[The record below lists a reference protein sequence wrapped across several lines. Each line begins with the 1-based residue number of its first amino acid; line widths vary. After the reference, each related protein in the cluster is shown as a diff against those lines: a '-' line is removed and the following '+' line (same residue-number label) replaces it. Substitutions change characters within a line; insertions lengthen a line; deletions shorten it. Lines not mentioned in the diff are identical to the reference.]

1 MAQWINLHRNNI
13 FVNWTRLPLLC
24 KKSGAI
30 LLVLVGLMA
39 AWQSGRLAGQQS
51 GRPAVRQNKGR
62 FEKFWNPLL
71 IALLGILRRFTKVQC
86 YCSVTNVFQS
96 FSSGKAYCEACCGGT
111 KKWDAKFFRVDPY
124 Y

>member
-24 KKSGAI
+24 EKSGAI

-39 AWQSGRLAGQQS
+39 AWQGGSL
-51 GRPAVRQNKGR
+51 AVRRNKGR

-71 IALLGILRRFTKVQC
+71 IALLGILQRFTKVQC

-96 FSSGKAYCEACCGGT
+96 FFQVKHIVRRVVEARKSGTPC
-111 KKWDAKFFRVDPY
+111 FFVSIPTIKY
-124 Y
+124 YRT